1 MENACMVALQ
11 IRDVPDEVRD
21 TLAELARVRGQSLQ
35 AFLLSMVMNEA
46 RRSANAALL
55 ARFSDRSDG
64 SRLTSAEIVTALDE
78 ARSERDTQL
87 AEPFSADD
95 RTT

>member
-1 MENACMVALQ
+1 MVALQ

-35 AFLLSMVMNEA
+35 AFLLSMVVNEA

-55 ARFSDRSDG
+55 AGFSDRSDG
-64 SRLTSAEIVTALDE
+64 SQLTPTDIVTALDE
-78 ARSERDTQL
+78 ARSERDAQL
-87 AEPFSADD
+87 AKPLSAAD
-95 RTT
+95 RPT

>member
-1 MENACMVALQ
+1 MVALQ

-35 AFLLSMVMNEA
+35 AFLLSMVVNEA

-55 ARFSDRSDG
+55 ECFSDRSDG
-64 SRLTSAEIVTALDE
+64 TRLTPTDIVTALEE
-78 ARSERDTQL
+78 ARSERDAQL
-87 AEPFSADD
+87 FGPFPTDN

>member
-1 MENACMVALQ
+1 MVALQ

-35 AFLLSMVMNEA
+35 AFLLSIVVNEA

-55 ARFSDRSDG
+55 ARFSERSDG
-64 SRLTSAEIVTALDE
+64 SRLTPAEIVAALEE
-78 ARSERDTQL
+78 ARSERDAQL
-87 AEPFSADD
+87 AERFRASNGQ
-95 RTT
+95 T

>member
-1 MENACMVALQ
+1 MVALQ

-35 AFLLSMVMNEA
+35 AFLLSMVVNEA

-64 SRLTSAEIVTALDE
+64 SRLTSAEVVAALEE
-78 ARSERDTQL
+78 ARSERDAQL
-87 AEPFSADD
+87 AKPLSADNG
-95 RTT
+95 TT